1 MTAGGSGNEIRSATT
16 DSLSHS
22 FPVRQEILSALCPFD
37 DDRGRARV
45 ALPGGRPRVWST
57 KRRSAPG
64 NANHHRRLVIKADK
78 AVQLRLLDLQAIDT
92 ALAQLQHRR
101 KTLPEHAAIAEKQ
114 QERDAR
120 AEALIE
126 AETAVSDLE
135 RAQRRA
141 ENDLEP
147 VRDRLKR
154 NEHRIADGTVAD
166 PKALAGLIEEVEHLG
181 HRISDL
187 EDAELEIM
195 EQLETASGT
204 AERIRGEVAGLDSV
218 LREYEAKRDQQLV
231 ELDAD
236 LKERQTERD
245 ATAPEIPAD
254 LMKLYDRIVPTH
266 GGVGAAELKQRR
278 CTGCRLELNAAD
290 LREFAAAAEDEVL
303 RCEECGRI
311 LVRTAES
318 GL

>member
-1 MTAGGSGNEIRSATT
+1 M
-16 DSLSHS
+16 
-22 FPVRQEILSALCPFD
+22 
-37 DDRGRARV
+37 
-45 ALPGGRPRVWST
+45 
-57 KRRSAPG
+57 
-64 NANHHRRLVIKADK
+64 
-78 AVQLRLLDLQAIDT
+78 QLRLLDLQSIDT

-135 RAQRRA
+135 RDQRRA
-141 ENDLEP
+141 EADLEP

-166 PKALAGLIEEVEHLG
+166 PKALAGLIDEVEHLG
-181 HRISDL
+181 RRISDL

-195 EQLETASGT
+195 EQLETATAT
-204 AERIRGEVAGLDSV
+204 AERIRGEVAELDGV
-218 LREYEAKRDQQLV
+218 LGEYEAKRDQQLV

-236 LKERQTERD
+236 IKERTSEREV
-245 ATAPEIPAD
+245 TAPDVPAD
-254 LMKLYDRIVPTH
+254 LMKLYDRIRPTH
-266 GGVGAAELKQRR
+266 GGVAIAELRQRR
-278 CTGCRLELNAAD
+278 CTGCQLEVNAAE

-311 LVRTAES
+311 LVRTPES
-318 GL
+318 GI